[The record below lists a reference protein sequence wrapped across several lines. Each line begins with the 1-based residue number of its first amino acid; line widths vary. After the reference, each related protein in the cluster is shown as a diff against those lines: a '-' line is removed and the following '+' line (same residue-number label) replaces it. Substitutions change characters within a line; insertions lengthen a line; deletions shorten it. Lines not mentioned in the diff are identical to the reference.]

1 VAMLEIDKSRCIGC
15 GACVVECP
23 VDALD
28 LVDGIV
34 VVNHEKCIRCGK
46 CVRVCPAN
54 ALNLERE
61 GEGAQPEK
69 RDPDAGA
76 RHEFSKE
83 QAMPKSVTEYAAE
96 RPKDSAGGKGPA
108 PETRQYRG
116 VWVLIEHSRGQV
128 APVSWELL
136 GEGAKLAQTLK
147 VPLAGVLLGSGTE
160 EIIPEVF
167 AYGAEELYV
176 VDNPIL
182 KDYRTEPY
190 ARGIVDLVN
199 QYKPEIILFGATTLG
214 RDLSGAV
221 ATELKTGLTADCTV
235 LGVDQET
242 GLLQQTRPA
251 FGGNIMATIL
261 CRKHRPQMA
270 TVRPRVMAMPER
282 KEGNNGK
289 VIKAELHMQEA
300 EVRTQVVDFV
310 QGKGRSVFL
319 DKAEIIVA
327 VGKGLGNK
335 KNLAMVEELV
345 TALGATLAGT
355 RQAVEAGWL
364 SHEHQVGQTGATVR
378 PKVYF
383 AIGIS
388 GAIQHLVGMETSDCI
403 IAINNDPEAPIF
415 KVANYGLVGDLFQ
428 LVPALTAEFS
438 KRMSLGL
445 GR

>member
-1 VAMLEIDKSRCIGC
+1 MAMLDIDKSRCIGC
-15 GACVVECP
+15 GACVAECP

-28 LVDGIV
+28 LVDGLA

-46 CVRVCPAN
+46 CVRVCPVN

-61 GEGAQPEK
+61 GDGPQPDK
-69 RDPDAGA
+69 RDPSAGKY
-76 RHEFSKE
+76 HEFSQQQPLPE
-83 QAMPKSVTEYAAE
+83 QVREYAVE
-96 RPKDSAGGKGPA
+96 RPKEAGGEGVSA
-108 PETRQYRG
+108 EREYQG
-116 VWVLIEHSRGQV
+116 VWVFIEQRRGDV

-136 GEGAKLAQTLK
+136 GEGRKLAETLH
-147 VPLAGVLLGSGTE
+147 VQLAGVLLGSDVE
-160 EIIPEVF
+160 ALIPEVF
-167 AYGAEELYV
+167 AYGADEIYV
-176 VDNPIL
+176 IDDPML
-182 KDYRTEPY
+182 KDYRTETY
-190 ARGIVDLVN
+190 ATGLVDLVN
-199 QYKPEIILFGATTLG
+199 RYKPEICLLGATALG

-235 LGVDQET
+235 LGIDQKT

-261 CRKHRPQMA
+261 CRNHRPQMA

-282 KEGNNGK
+282 REGKEGP
-289 VIKAELHMQEA
+289 VHQEVLTIKEEA
-300 EVRTQVVDFV
+300 VRTTVVDFV
-310 QGKGRSVFL
+310 KGKGRSVFL
-319 DKAEIIVA
+319 DKAEIIVS
-327 VGKGLGNK
+327 VGKGLGSK
-335 KNLAMVEELV
+335 KNLYLAENLANV
-345 TALGATLAGT
+345 LGATVAGT

-364 SHEHQVGQTGATVR
+364 SHEHQIGQTGVTVR

-383 AIGIS
+383 ALGIS

-428 LVPALTAEFS
+428 IVPALTKEFEQ
-438 KRMSLGL
+438 RMSLGL

>member
-1 VAMLEIDKSRCIGC
+1 MAMLDVDKTRCIGC

-23 VDALD
+23 TDALD

-46 CVRVCPAN
+46 CVRVCPSN

-69 RDPDAGA
+69 RDPDAGK

-83 QAMPKSVTEYAAE
+83 QPLPEQVTEYAAD
-96 RPKDSAGGKGPA
+96 RPKETAVGPEEYKA
-108 PETRQYRG
+108 YKG
-116 VWVLIEHSRGQV
+116 VWVLIEQQRGEI

-136 GEGAKLAQTLK
+136 GEGSKLAATLK
-147 VPLAGVLLGSGTE
+147 VPLSGVLLGNQVE
-160 EIIPEVF
+160 NIVPEVF
-167 AYGAEELYV
+167 VHGAEKVYMI
-176 VDNPIL
+176 DDPIL
-182 KDYRTEPY
+182 EKYRTEPY
-190 ARGIVDLVN
+190 ASGIVDLVRK
-199 QYKPEIILFGATTLG
+199 YKPEIFLFGATTLG

-235 LGVDQET
+235 LGIDQGT

-261 CRKHRPQMA
+261 CRKHRPQMS
-270 TVRPRVMAMPER
+270 TVRPRVMGMPER
-282 KEGNNGK
+282 QEGRTGEIHRENLL
-289 VIKAELHMQEA
+289 IKEA
-300 EVRTQVVDFV
+300 EVRTQVVDFI

-319 DKAEIIVA
+319 DKAEIVVA
-327 VGKGLGNK
+327 VGKGLGTV
-335 KNLAMVEELV
+335 KNLPIIEELV
-345 TALGATLAGT
+345 SALGATLAGS
-355 RQAVEAGWL
+355 RQVVEAGWL
-364 SHEHQVGQTGATVR
+364 PHERQVGQTGVTVR

-403 IAINNDPEAPIF
+403 IAINSDPEAPIF
-415 KVANYGLVGDLFQ
+415 KVANYGLVGDLLQ
-428 LVPALTAEFS
+428 IVPALTKEFD
-438 KRMSLGL
+438 KRLSLGL